1 LNRKRRLKPAS
12 RAQQQDNASRDQG
25 EVGVAAV
32 ALLARRDYGSA
43 ELTALL
49 RDKGFAAS
57 AVHAVVSDLIEHRFI
72 DDARYANHRT
82 SYQAE
87 RGHGPLRIRRDLL
100 QLGLEPHII
109 EDAVAQ
115 GRDWSQQAR
124 EVRIRKFG
132 LDVPTD
138 WIGKAR
144 QARFLQYRGFS
155 ADHIRSALGATVLD
169 DAGDT
174 EASD

>member
-1 LNRKRRLKPAS
+1 M
-12 RAQQQDNASRDQG
+12 
-25 EVGVAAV
+25 GVAAV

-87 RGHGPLRIRRDLL
+87 RLQDAGVAVEAPVHGQGERA
-100 QLGLEPHII
+100 
-109 EDAVAQ
+109 EDA
-115 GRDWSQQAR
+115 
-124 EVRIRKFG
+124 
-132 LDVPTD
+132 
-138 WIGKAR
+138 
-144 QARFLQYRGFS
+144 
-155 ADHIRSALGATVLD
+155 
-169 DAGDT
+169 
-174 EASD
+174 EA

>member
-1 LNRKRRLKPAS
+1 
-12 RAQQQDNASRDQG
+12 
-25 EVGVAAV
+25 VGVAAV

-87 RGHGPLRIRRDLL
+87 RGHGPLRIRRDLVN
-100 QLGLEPHII
+100 LGLDPSVI
-109 EDAVAQ
+109 DVAVAE
-115 GRDWSQQAR
+115 GGDWSQQAR

-132 LDVPTD
+132 LNVPAD
-138 WIGKAR
+138 WTEKAR

-155 ADHIRSALGATVLD
+155 ADHIRSALGASVLD
-169 DAGDT
+169 DAGDS
-174 EASD
+174 EVPD